1 MGKIGDLWVKLGL
14 KSDDY
19 KKGMD
24 NAKKETEGFKGSL
37 GKMKAGA
44 LAVWAAI
51 GAAVTKFAKDLIAST
66 NRMGDAW
73 AVFTSQSKA
82 AWDTFLGAISAWDF
96 NNFFGRMREATAAAA
111 EYAKALDSEF
121 EANNSVRLQKAAM
134 AAENAALMVLMS
146 DQTKSYDERIKA
158 AQQYL
163 DNIEPIY
170 AQILAQAKKME
181 DAHLG
186 KWLAGSGLGDTEQV
200 RADLRQFLVDIGDV
214 INYPDLYDQLAE
226 LDRVTRLL
234 EGAKKGSATE
244 SGLKQRVAFLREG
257 LAEPLGNYSTDLL
270 DMFRVYNNMRGDK
283 DTKPLVDA
291 MVAAGEAASSYNT
304 NTKKVQ
310 SVMSGLVKQQT
321 AEAIKAATEA
331 AANSPEA
338 LLKSAVDDIIANI
351 DKDLEALEDIEIELP
366 EIDTTA
372 LDEGEAKLREFVDNW
387 RREQEEVAMLN
398 AMLSDSIV
406 ASLSGGVQAFTDMLF
421 GLEGADASNILAAL
435 MQPFADTAIQLGE
448 MLLAQGIAVT
458 AFKESL
464 SKLDGPPAIA
474 AGLALIAIGSA
485 MRSGIQ
491 ALANRGGGSTA
502 SASVGDAGGSAATS
516 YMTELTIYVEGRL
529 DGGDIVLSGKKTTDA
544 WGR

>member
-51 GAAVTKFAKDLIAST
+51 GAAVTKFAQDLIAST

-82 AWDTFLGAISAWDF
+82 AWDTFLSAISAWDF
-96 NNFFGRMREATAAAA
+96 NNFFDRMSQATAAAA
-111 EYAKALDSEF
+111 ELAKALDSEF
-121 EANNSVRLQKAAM
+121 EADASIRLQRAAM
-134 AAENAALMVLMS
+134 AKENAALKVLWQ

-163 DNIEPIY
+163 DNVTPIY
-170 AQILAQAKKME
+170 DQILAQAKRME
-181 DAHLG
+181 DAHLHD
-186 KWLAGSGLGDTEQV
+186 WLSGVGLSDTEQV
-200 RADLRQFLVDIGDV
+200 RKDLRTFLVEIGKPQNAGMLDI
-214 INYPDLYDQLAE
+214 LTTLST
-226 LDRVTRLL
+226 VTGQL

-244 SGLKQRVAFLREG
+244 KALTQRVAYLREQ
-257 LAEPLGNYSTDLL
+257 LSEQFSMYETDLL
-270 DMFRVYNNMRGDK
+270 AMFDAYTKMSGDK
-283 DTKPLVDA
+283 DMAPLIQAMERAGWADA
-291 MVAAGEAASSYNT
+291 QKNIDTAEI
-304 NTKKVQ
+304 Q

-321 AEAIKAATEA
+321 AEAIKAAAEA

-338 LLKSAVDDIIANI
+338 LLKAAVDDIVANI

-366 EIDTTA
+366 EIDTSA
-372 LDEGEAKLREFVDNW
+372 LDAGEERLKQFVDEW
-387 RREQEEVAMLN
+387 RKEQEEIAALNQMLE
-398 AMLSDSIV
+398 DSMI
-406 ASLSGGVQAFTDMLF
+406 SSMSNGLQAFTDMLF

-474 AGLALIAIGSA
+474 AGLSLIAIGSA

-502 SASVGDAGGSAATS
+502 SASVGDAGSGAATS